1 MKNYG
6 KVTKY
11 NGLYGS
17 IKGIDGNDYVLLD
30 SNLVDR
36 DVKVLDNVEF
46 EAEAYQTPEVE
57 VQMARFVKSL
67 TKERDRQRKNR
78 Y

>member
-11 NGLYGS
+11 NGLYGN
-17 IKGIDGNDYVLLD
+17 IKGVDGVDYVLLD
-30 SNLVDR
+30 KNLVDK
-36 DVKVLDNVEF
+36 DVNVLDNVEF
-46 EAEAYQTPEVE
+46 EPEVFQTPEVE

-67 TKERDRQRKNR
+67 TKEQTQQRRNK
-78 Y
+78 

>member
-11 NGLYGS
+11 NGLYGN
-17 IKGIDGNDYVLLD
+17 IKGVDGVDYVLLD
-30 SNLVDR
+30 KNLVDPNV
-36 DVKVLDNVEF
+36 DVLDNVEF
-46 EAEAYQTPEVE
+46 EPEVFQTPEVE

-67 TKERDRQRKNR
+67 TKEQTQQRRNK
-78 Y
+78 